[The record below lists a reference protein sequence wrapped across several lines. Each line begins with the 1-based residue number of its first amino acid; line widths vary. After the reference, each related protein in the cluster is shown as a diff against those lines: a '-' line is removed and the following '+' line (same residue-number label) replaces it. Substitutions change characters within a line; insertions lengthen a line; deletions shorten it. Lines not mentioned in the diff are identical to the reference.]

1 MRSSR
6 SSQTLLAYLV
16 LMNCD
21 VVLARTVLDEHDA
34 GLYAAG
40 LILTKAML
48 FLPQFV
54 VVVAFPSMATAHE
67 RRRALARGLTFIL
80 VLGAAGVLACA
91 LLPGLALVFVGGAE
105 YAEIRGL
112 LWLFAVLGTVLCLL
126 QLLVYAV
133 LARQGTR
140 SVVLVWVAVLV
151 VLAVGSQQSTVT
163 GLLTS
168 VVVIDSVLFAAL
180 LLLSLRRLGS
190 DTPD

>member
-1 MRSSR
+1 M
-6 SSQTLLAYLV
+6 
-16 LMNCD
+16 
-21 VVLARTVLDEHDA
+21 
-34 GLYAAG
+34 
-40 LILTKAML
+40 
-48 FLPQFV
+48 
-54 VVVAFPSMATAHE
+54 
-67 RRRALARGLTFIL
+67 
-80 VLGAAGVLACA
+80 LGAAGVLACA

-105 YAEIRGL
+105 YVEIRGL

-180 LLLSLRRLGS
+180 LLLSLRRLGNPGRDPS
-190 DTPD
+190 AV

>member
-1 MRSSR
+1 
-6 SSQTLLAYLV
+6 
-16 LMNCD
+16 MNCD

-67 RRRALARGLTFIL
+67 RRRALVRGLT
-80 VLGAAGVLACA
+80 VHPRSRVPPGCWPARCCPDWRWCSSAATST
-91 LLPGLALVFVGGAE
+91 P
-105 YAEIRGL
+105 RSSGL

-140 SVVLVWVAVLV
+140 SVVLVWVAVLA

-163 GLLTS
+163 SLLTS
-168 VVVIDSVLFAAL
+168 VVVIDSRAVRGAAAAQPAPTRQL
-180 LLLSLRRLGS
+180 GPRFVSGLRGRPS
-190 DTPD
+190 EPAC